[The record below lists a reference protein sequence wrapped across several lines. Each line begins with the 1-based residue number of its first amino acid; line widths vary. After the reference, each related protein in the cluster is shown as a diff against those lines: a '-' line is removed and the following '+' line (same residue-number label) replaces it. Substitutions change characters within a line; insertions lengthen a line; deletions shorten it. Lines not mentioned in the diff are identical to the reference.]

1 MASRT
6 FLALVLLLAC
16 LFVPIGLIG
25 RQKEPGSAQPE
36 GPARWETDIAKLEAK
51 TRAQNPQPGSVL
63 FIGSS
68 TIRLWKLSESFD
80 GIATI
85 NHGFGGSHV
94 ADSVR
99 YFDRLVRPFQPKVI
113 VFYAGDNDIKDGK
126 SPQQVHDDVAAF
138 LDQMETMNPPPAF
151 VWLPIKPCESRWRL
165 LPQQREANDLVA
177 RLLQSRSGKI
187 KSVVCDVASPL
198 LGPNA
203 QPNPA
208 LYDTDKLHLSPEGY
222 ATWNARLRPEMER
235 LLSLP
240 AR

>member
-1 MASRT
+1 MVSRT
-6 FLALVLLLAC
+6 FLALFLLLAC

-25 RQKEPGSAQPE
+25 RQKEQSSAKPQ
-36 GPARWETDIAKLEAK
+36 GVDKWEADVAKLEAK
-51 TRAQNPQPGSVL
+51 TREDNAKPGSVL

-94 ADSVR
+94 ADSVH
-99 YFDRLVRPFQPKVI
+99 YFDRLVRPFQPKLI

-165 LPQQREANDLVA
+165 LPQQREANELVA
-177 RLLQSRSGKI
+177 KLLQSRSDKI
-187 KSVVCDVASPL
+187 TSVVCDVVSPL

-203 QPNPA
+203 KPNPA

-222 ATWNARLRPEMER
+222 AIWNARLRPEIEQ